1 MKSGADTLPPL
12 KLWRERFAE
21 KYAPLTHARF
31 AVENVA
37 SEFAIPAENL
47 ISPEI
52 IRRICWAPPADS
64 LQNLNTEAVATAMLG
79 LGARQ
84 WQVDVVAPLVA
95 NALLEREPRE
105 IPAEEA
111 PETVPETP

>member
-1 MKSGADTLPPL
+1 M
-12 KLWRERFAE
+12 
-21 KYAPLTHARF
+21 
-31 AVENVA
+31 
-37 SEFAIPAENL
+37 
-47 ISPEI
+47 
-52 IRRICWAPPADS
+52 
-64 LQNLNTEAVATAMLG
+64 QNLNAEAVATAMLG

-111 PETVPETP
+111 SETVPETP

>member
-1 MKSGADTLPPL
+1 
-12 KLWRERFAE
+12 
-21 KYAPLTHARF
+21 
-31 AVENVA
+31 
-37 SEFAIPAENL
+37 
-47 ISPEI
+47 
-52 IRRICWAPPADS
+52 
-64 LQNLNTEAVATAMLG
+64 LQNLNAEAVATAMLG

-111 PETVPETP
+111 PGTLPETP

>member
-1 MKSGADTLPPL
+1 
-12 KLWRERFAE
+12 
-21 KYAPLTHARF
+21 
-31 AVENVA
+31 
-37 SEFAIPAENL
+37 
-47 ISPEI
+47 
-52 IRRICWAPPADS
+52 
-64 LQNLNTEAVATAMLG
+64 MLG

-95 NALLEREPRE
+95 NALLEREARE